1 MIRELLPAWAV
12 SAEAYGDPPH
22 ARLLP
27 AEEAVIARAV
37 ESRRRE
43 FTTVRHCASLALG
56 QLGVPYRPLV
66 PGERG
71 APTWPTGV
79 VGSMTHCRGY
89 RAAVVARQQDGAA
102 LGVDAETDEPLP
114 SGLLEAVSLPRE
126 RDRIRALLADRPRLR
141 WDRLLFSA
149 KEAVYKA
156 WFPLTGRLLDFHE
169 ADIVFDPERGVFRAA
184 LLVPGPRIGGREVA
198 AFEGRWAAGGGLLA
212 TAVALPQPASATSR
226 ASSAREFTP
235 NLL

>member
-1 MIRELLPAWAV
+1 MIRDLLPSWAS
-12 SAEAYGDPPH
+12 SAEVYGDPPD
-22 ARLLP
+22 ARLHP

-37 ESRRRE
+37 PSRRRE
-43 FTTVRHCASLALG
+43 FTSVRHCAARALG
-56 QLGVPYRPLV
+56 ELGVPYRPLL

-71 APTWPTGV
+71 APGWPDGV

-89 RAAVVARQQDGAA
+89 RAAVVARSHEAAA
-102 LGVDAETDEPLP
+102 LGVDAEPDEPLP
-114 SGLLEAVSLPRE
+114 RGMLDTVSLPRE
-126 RDRIRALLADRPRLR
+126 RDRVRELAALRPHIH

-156 WFPLTGRLLDFHE
+156 WFPLTARLLDFHE
-169 ADIVFDPERGVFRAA
+169 ADLRLDPWRGTFRAD
-184 LLVPGPRIGGREVA
+184 LLVPGPLVDGRELR
-198 AFEGRWAAGGGLLA
+198 AFHGRWAARHGLLA
-212 TAVALPQPASATSR
+212 TAIALPQPASAISR